1 MRVLL
6 VEPAKSSIPSDGNM
20 VHVDTALSVYAQQR
34 RDFDE
39 ITAPTVRYPAGPTVG
54 RGLTLRRIAPTW
66 AFDKQTRKRNRMA
79 S

>member
-6 VEPAKSSIPSDGNM
+6 VEPANTSIPSDGNM

-39 ITAPTVRYPAGPTVG
+39 MR
-54 RGLTLRRIAPTW
+54 